1 MFKVI
6 EMANIF
12 DLFKQISSSEP
23 KSTRPITYIV
33 AGLGNPERK
42 YDKTR
47 HNAGFMALDYIAEKK
62 GAVVNRAKFKSLVG
76 ECEISGQGVLLMKPQ
91 TYMNNSGEA
100 VAEAA
105 RFYKIAPENIIVI
118 SDDITLDVGRIRVRR
133 KGSHGGHNGLKDII
147 RMLSTENYPRI
158 KLGVGQKPHPDYD
171 VIDWV
176 LGQLPENDLAT
187 VKATFPTV
195 LEGLE
200 KMVAGDIDA
209 AMQICNKK

>member
-1 MFKVI
+1 MSKCTSTTGPI
-6 EMANIF
+6 IW
-12 DLFKQISSSEP
+12 DILPTGCDIS
-23 KSTRPITYIV
+23 V
-33 AGLGNPERK
+33 
-42 YDKTR
+42 
-47 HNAGFMALDYIAEKK
+47 
-62 GAVVNRAKFKSLVG
+62 SLA
-76 ECEISGQGVLLMKPQ
+76 QL
-91 TYMNNSGEA
+91 
-100 VAEAA
+100 AA

>member
-1 MFKVI
+1 
-6 EMANIF
+6 MANIF
-12 DLFKQISSSEP
+12 DLFKQISSSDP

-195 LEGLE
+195 LDGLE